1 VNFCGIFTG
10 VLYVYGKH
18 QHGEE
23 ASRGIMSYI
32 NEVLDTSEPHDLHSE
47 LTFLSSVEKFSV
59 IEGGHTNQ
67 SLISTDQSGGTL
79 SRLDILLIIVSGLI
93 VVAIIYYIY
102 IQWNERR
109 YDGQKAPVESNKAGD
124 LPSYV
129 DNGDDEFIDEDLN
142 FEQYRDDRE
151 NSGVLL

>member
-1 VNFCGIFTG
+1 
-10 VLYVYGKH
+10 
-18 QHGEE
+18 
-23 ASRGIMSYI
+23 
-32 NEVLDTSEPHDLHSE
+32 LHSE